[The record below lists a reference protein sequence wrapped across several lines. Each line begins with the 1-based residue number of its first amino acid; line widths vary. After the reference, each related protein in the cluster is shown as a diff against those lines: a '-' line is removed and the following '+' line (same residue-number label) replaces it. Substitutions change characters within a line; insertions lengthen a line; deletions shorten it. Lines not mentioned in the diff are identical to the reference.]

1 VKVEDTILLW
11 LAFFGC
17 VAMIG
22 IVSLV
27 GML

>member
-1 VKVEDTILLW
+1 MKVEDTILLW

-22 IVSLV
+22 IVTLV